1 MAGFIKAVAKIN
13 RARDLPK
20 PQRYGLYLEAF
31 LEWLS
36 SISPRGSAFRVKYE
50 ICGGAGSCRGA
61 TRGAVRWAVDRGLV
75 VGVVKLASGWL
86 VPTSQIPSLKA
97 AVLMYKAVVEGE
109 GKLGLKKRRGAL
121 KLHKDM

>member
-13 RARDLPK
+13 RSRGLPK

-31 LEWLS
+31 LEWLL
-36 SISPRGSAFRVKYE
+36 SISPRGSAFWVEYE
-50 ICGGAGSCRGA
+50 ICGGSGSCID
-61 TRGAVRWAVDRGLV
+61 TIHGAVKWAVERGLV

-86 VPTSQIPSLKA
+86 VPTSQLPSLKA

-109 GKLGLKKRRGAL
+109 GKLGVKKRRERRA
-121 KLHKDM
+121 KPSI